1 MKWKVVEIEKRVMRV
16 LKEEEVFVLDLEWF
30 CVHVGFEM
38 KNE

>member
-16 LKEEEVFVLDLEWF
+16 LKVLDLEWF